1 MVFQNN
7 KLMPYT
13 NTQLYIYSSLT
24 ERDVI
29 NAGIV
34 YGVSSLKDPN
44 TFWIA
49 SGVNGL
55 KGIQKKIINMKS
67 L

>member
-55 KGIQKKIINMKS
+55 KGIQKK
-67 L
+67 